1 MSWNFF
7 SAPVRPEKRPGS
19 QPNRVPEADE
29 TARTYKPTDITVGA
43 ECDIQRNIFGVS
55 LSDPEMNYSA
65 FELEKVH
72 ELNKAWEECDA
83 LMRLWGIE
91 ETQKVRFLQGSGWAA
106 KKAEEALRTYVS
118 WRSSLPPT
126 PNIAPDRSDMR
137 TWLYFYG
144 RDKWMRPVMYID
156 CMGLLEEKGESHSLT
171 FVQETVVNAMNYF
184 VEHLAVPG
192 HVEQVVVVANLDG
205 CTIWNTPLEEME
217 KCAVTLTSRFRG
229 RLKKLF
235 IVNTPLVF
243 YAFWN
248 VIKVFI
254 PERTLSKI
262 FLMRYN
268 HMEELSKFIDDTD
281 IDPVLSL
288 PASSS
293 T

>member
-1 MSWNFF
+1 
-7 SAPVRPEKRPGS
+7 
-19 QPNRVPEADE
+19 
-29 TARTYKPTDITVGA
+29 
-43 ECDIQRNIFGVS
+43 
-55 LSDPEMNYSA
+55 
-65 FELEKVH
+65 
-72 ELNKAWEECDA
+72 
-83 LMRLWGIE
+83 
-91 ETQKVRFLQGSGWAA
+91 
-106 KKAEEALRTYVS
+106 
-118 WRSSLPPT
+118 
-126 PNIAPDRSDMR
+126 
-137 TWLYFYG
+137 
-144 RDKWMRPVMYID
+144 
-156 CMGLLEEKGESHSLT
+156 
-171 FVQETVVNAMNYF
+171 
-184 VEHLAVPG
+184 
-192 HVEQVVVVANLDG
+192 VEQVVVVANLDG